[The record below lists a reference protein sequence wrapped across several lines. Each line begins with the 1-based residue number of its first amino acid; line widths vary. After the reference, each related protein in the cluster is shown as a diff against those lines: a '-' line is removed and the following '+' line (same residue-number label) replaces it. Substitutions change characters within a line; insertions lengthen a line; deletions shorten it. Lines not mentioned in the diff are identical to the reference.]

1 MNFFIPAA
9 RDGWLPETVLA
20 DCPHFRLSRARP
32 ELAEGPVLSN
42 EPAPAEAGEGP
53 VEGPKTGIGPNI
65 GLRLYPE
72 LDAALDAWIAKQ
84 PDPKPSRPEAI
95 RRILREALLG

>member
-1 MNFFIPAA
+1 MLGHGH
-9 RDGWLPETVLA
+9 DV
-20 DCPHFRLSRARP
+20 SRYQIKRSKAIGGTEKRSR
-32 ELAEGPVLSN
+32 GR
-42 EPAPAEAGEGP
+42 
-53 VEGPKTGIGPNI
+53 PKTGIGPNI

-95 RRILREALLG
+95 RRILREALLR

>member
-1 MNFFIPAA
+1 M
-9 RDGWLPETVLA
+9 LA
-20 DCPHFRLSRARP
+20 HGHDLFRYQIKRS
-32 ELAEGPVLSN
+32 STI
-42 EPAPAEAGEGP
+42 AGTEKRNRGR
-53 VEGPKTGIGPNI
+53 PKTGIGPNI

-84 PDPKPSRPEAI
+84 PEPRPSRPEAI

>member
-1 MNFFIPAA
+1 MLGHGH
-9 RDGWLPETVLA
+9 DV
-20 DCPHFRLSRARP
+20 SRYQIKR
-32 ELAEGPVLSN
+32 SN
-42 EPAPAEAGEGP
+42 AIAGTEKRSRGR
-53 VEGPKTGIGPNI
+53 PKTGIGPNI

-95 RRILREALLG
+95 RRILRGALLS

>member
-1 MNFFIPAA
+1 MLGHGH
-9 RDGWLPETVLA
+9 DV
-20 DCPHFRLSRARP
+20 CFRYQIKRGDAI
-32 ELAEGPVLSN
+32 
-42 EPAPAEAGEGP
+42 AGTEKRKRGR
-53 VEGPKTGIGPNI
+53 PKTGIGPNI

-95 RRILREALLG
+95 RRILREALS

>member
-1 MNFFIPAA
+1 MLGHGH
-9 RDGWLPETVLA
+9 DV
-20 DCPHFRLSRARP
+20 SRYQIKRSKAISGTEKRSR
-32 ELAEGPVLSN
+32 GR
-42 EPAPAEAGEGP
+42 
-53 VEGPKTGIGPNI
+53 PKTGIGPNI

-95 RRILREALLG
+95 RRILREALLT

>member
-1 MNFFIPAA
+1 MLGHGH
-9 RDGWLPETVLA
+9 DV
-20 DCPHFRLSRARP
+20 SRYQIKRSKAI
-32 ELAEGPVLSN
+32 
-42 EPAPAEAGEGP
+42 AGTEKRTRGR
-53 VEGPKTGIGPNI
+53 PKTGIGPNI

-95 RRILREALLG
+95 RRILGEVLLS